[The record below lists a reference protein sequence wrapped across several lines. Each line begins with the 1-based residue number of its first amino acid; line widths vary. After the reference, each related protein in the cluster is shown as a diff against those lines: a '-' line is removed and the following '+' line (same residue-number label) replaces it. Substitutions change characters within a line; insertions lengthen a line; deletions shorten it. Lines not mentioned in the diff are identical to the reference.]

1 MDLVGTLGPWYNFAR
16 FFGYFPAYG
25 LRVDYASWESITGV
39 TLTLILSL
47 GNIGLHSLV
56 WWTIPVK
63 SNFFSTTIGSRVEV
77 TFNIVDSVVP
87 VVTILLNLMVFG
99 RVKKLFAMLEE
110 ADQQL
115 DGIHIRLENRQQRL
129 YSMVV
134 LFLVLG
140 IQVMTPAIIPIALSD
155 SQYFMDLLPI
165 TVYMTY
171 RQLSNL
177 SFLGSIMMILM
188 AVFLR
193 FKCINVC
200 LLSKFLRSPGNIV
213 GISLQD
219 DEHVRRGDSDMD
231 PLVVITNLSRIHQ
244 ILCEAIEQIN
254 FVFSFQVRTVKW
266 FVLLQ

>member
-1 MDLVGTLGPWYNFAR
+1 MDLAGTLGPWYNFAR

-25 LRVDYASWESITGV
+25 LRLDYASWEAITGV

-47 GNIGLHSLV
+47 GNIGLHSVV

-63 SNFFSTTIGSRVEV
+63 SNYFSTTIGSRVEV

-87 VVTILLNLMVFG
+87 VVTILLNLLLFG
-99 RVKKLFAMLEE
+99 RAKKLFAMLQE
-110 ADQQL
+110 ADQL
-115 DGIHIRLENRQQRL
+115 LGGIHIRLEYRQQRL

-140 IQVMTPAIIPIALSD
+140 MQLMTPAIIPLSD

-200 LLSKFLRSPGNIV
+200 LLSKFIRSPGSIV
-213 GISLQD
+213 AISMQD

-244 ILCEAIEQIN
+244 ILCEAVEQIN
-254 FVFSFQVRTVKW
+254 FVFSFQVRTLTVKR